1 MTQRRN
7 LMKPLAAVMPP
18 RHMAHL
24 VASRSYLSYS
34 KEALQDKLKHNPY
47 SYIQVINPDASSHV
61 DSPRGTSGFYEAVR
75 QGYDAF
81 KNQGWLQESPQQE
94 WLVYRQSQGA
104 ESWTGIVCNLDLGL
118 CRDGRLKTH
127 EQTLETRE
135 GMFANFLEHVGFH
148 AEPILCAHPNRGQG
162 HADAATI
169 LASVTEDSAH
179 TDFMTADG
187 VRHQIWRVDATSP
200 QGHVLNE
207 AWNQT
212 DALYLADGHHR
223 LASSQ
228 RLAKARPDLPGAQ
241 EILAFVV
248 PQDDL
253 TIHGFHKEIRGVHA
267 DTDAIDQA
275 LNALGCDVHRVLDGR
290 EMPSQPGEILVMHRG
305 TTWSLVRPEGEEGTD
320 AEWVNVHLLGR
331 VLGVEDPRNDPKL
344 RHRPAVERPS
354 TGWLSSLKDHD
365 DRLLV
370 LIHPIPFDQIIDVAD
385 REGTLPPK
393 STWVEPKLRSALF
406 IHEFDTEP

>member
-1 MTQRRN
+1 MTQRGN

-162 HADAATI
+162 HADAAKI

-320 AEWVNVHLLGR
+320 AEWVNVQLLGR

-406 IHEFDTEP
+406 IHEFDAEP